1 VRLLNRADHGLCEL
15 PAKFKASNL
24 RFRDEALMNR
34 IAMPLLDIVF
44 LPDLLPR
51 IHYDTD
57 RFPGIGPQYV
67 ACVRICWQSNVRFS
81 QASALPP
88 LRRSVINFED
98 PQPALLPE
106 QPAHFFKKLKRDL
119 PCSRHFPE
127 LHVSHLI
134 ARDRRHPSKPP
145 VVNQIHS
152 PLAEFDR
159 NVPVVGSRNAAP
171 LHICRVGDSYLEA
184 GFRFE
189 NCGKSITNS
198 AQLLMP
204 ESISLITLHD
214 LSFEWISFGDYY
226 DTETFALMT
235 SLFDQITNLFYRQ
248 WMLWN

>member
-1 VRLLNRADHGLCEL
+1 
-15 PAKFKASNL
+15 
-24 RFRDEALMNR
+24 M
-34 IAMPLLDIVF
+34 
-44 LPDLLPR
+44 
-51 IHYDTD
+51 
-57 RFPGIGPQYV
+57 
-67 ACVRICWQSNVRFS
+67 
-81 QASALPP
+81 
-88 LRRSVINFED
+88 INFED
-98 PQPALLPE
+98 PQRALLPE

-134 ARDRRHPSKPP
+134 ARYRRHPSKPS

-184 GFRFE
+184 GFRLE

-214 LSFEWISFGDYY
+214 LPFEWISFGDYY
-226 DTETFALMT
+226 DAETFALMT